1 MNDRFFKHDSPEAA
15 EAWDALKARLP
26 LDSVVDGSVYAK
38 AAYGAWIDLGV
49 GFPALLEIIYIEGLT
64 PERYQ
69 AGEWCP
75 VGSTVRAMV
84 LGYRE
89 TGRQVYLWQCN
100 PPRDPQ
106 GGRRD

>member
-1 MNDRFFKHDSPEAA
+1 MDDRFFKHDSPEAA
-15 EAWDALKARLP
+15 TAWEALKKRLP
-26 LDSVVDGSVYAK
+26 IDSVVEGTVYAK
-38 AAYGAWIDLGV
+38 AAYGAWMDLEV

-75 VGSTVRAMV
+75 IGSKVRAMV

-89 TGRQVYLWQCN
+89 CGQVYLWQRK
-100 PPRDPQ
+100 PPSTAE
-106 GGRRD
+106 